1 MQSKQSL
8 SKISNYSGLAVS
20 AIVHVAAAY
29 FLLSHNFSE
38 IKIGEQKPIKIALNS
53 FTPVPQTSAPQI
65 SEQVMIPEPTPPA
78 PPPPPEPPKPEP
90 KPEPKVEPKPLP
102 KPEPKVEPKPL
113 PKPEPKKIEK
123 PKAEPKKVEKKPLPK
138 PEPRPEP
145 KIEPKVEPKPAITA
159 PAPTATPAPVVNSN
173 LPANNKS
180 IAAAPAQKVAQELNL
195 SNAQSDED
203 FSKVIA
209 AVKKYKSYPNNARR
223 MKHQGVVEVRFLLKT
238 DGSIDEL
245 KVTKSS
251 GFESLDNGALENVK
265 KASSEFPK
273 PKEDRYLRFPIAFT
287 LR

>member
-1 MQSKQSL
+1 M
-8 SKISNYSGLAVS
+8 
-20 AIVHVAAAY
+20 HVAAAY

-53 FTPVPQTSAPQI
+53 FTPVPQTTAPQI
-65 SEQVMIPEPTPPA
+65 SEQVLI
-78 PPPPPEPPKPEP
+78 
-90 KPEPKVEPKPLP
+90 PEPKVEPKPM
-102 KPEPKVEPKPL
+102 
-113 PKPEPKKIEK
+113 PKPEPKKIERPK
-123 PKAEPKKVEKKPLPK
+123 PEPKKVEKKPLPK
-138 PEPRPEP
+138 PEPHPEP
-145 KIEPKVEPKPAITA
+145 KTEPKVEPTPAVTA
-159 PAPTATPAPVVNSN
+159 PAPVATPAPVVNTN
-173 LPANNKS
+173 LPANNKL

-209 AVKKYKSYPNNARR
+209 AVKKHKSYPNNARR

-273 PKEDRYLRFPIAFT
+273 PKEARYLRFPIAFT
-287 LR
+287 LK

>member
-102 KPEPKVEPKPL
+102 KPEPK
-113 PKPEPKKIEK
+113 KIEK

-145 KIEPKVEPKPAITA
+145 KIEPKVEPTPAITA

-180 IAAAPAQKVAQELNL
+180 IASAPAQKVAQELNL

-209 AVKKYKSYPNNARR
+209 AVKKHKNYPNNARR

-273 PKEDRYLRFPIAFT
+273 PKEARYLRFPIAFT

>member
-1 MQSKQSL
+1 M
-8 SKISNYSGLAVS
+8 
-20 AIVHVAAAY
+20 HVAAAY

-53 FTPVPQTSAPQI
+53 FTPVPQTTAPQI

-78 PPPPPEPPKPEP
+78 PPPPPQPPKPEP

-102 KPEPKVEPKPL
+102 KPEPK
-113 PKPEPKKIEK
+113 KIEK
-123 PKAEPKKVEKKPLPK
+123 QKPEPKKVEKKPLPK

-145 KIEPKVEPKPAITA
+145 KPEPKVEPKPAITP
-159 PAPTATPAPVVNSN
+159 PAPTATPAPAVNSN

-180 IAAAPAQKVAQELNL
+180 IASAPAQKVAQELNL

-209 AVKKYKSYPNNARR
+209 AVKKHKSYPNNARR

-273 PKEDRYLRFPIAFT
+273 PKEARYLRFPIAFT
-287 LR
+287 LK

>member
-78 PPPPPEPPKPEP
+78 PPPPPESPKPEP
-90 KPEPKVEPKPLP
+90 KP
-102 KPEPKVEPKPL
+102 EPKPL
-113 PKPEPKKIEK
+113 PKPEPKKIERPK
-123 PKAEPKKVEKKPLPK
+123 PEPKKVEKKTLPK
-138 PEPRPEP
+138 PEPHPEP
-145 KIEPKVEPKPAITA
+145 KTEPKPEPTPAITT
-159 PAPTATPAPVVNSN
+159 PAPVATPAPAVNTN

-209 AVKKYKSYPNNARR
+209 AVKKHKNYPSNARR

-287 LR
+287 LK

>member
-53 FTPVPQTSAPQI
+53 FTPVPQTTAPQI

-102 KPEPKVEPKPL
+102 KPEPK
-113 PKPEPKKIEK
+113 
-123 PKAEPKKVEKKPLPK
+123 KVEKKPLPK

-145 KIEPKVEPKPAITA
+145 KIEPKVEPKPDITA
-159 PAPTATPAPVVNSN
+159 PAPTATPAPAVNSN

-209 AVKKYKSYPNNARR
+209 AVKKHKSYPNNARR

-273 PKEDRYLRFPIAFT
+273 PKEARYLRFPIAFT
-287 LR
+287 LK

>member
-90 KPEPKVEPKPLP
+90 K
-102 KPEPKVEPKPL
+102 
-113 PKPEPKKIEK
+113 KIEK
-123 PKAEPKKVEKKPLPK
+123 PKPEPKKVEKKPLPK
-138 PEPRPEP
+138 PEPHPEP
-145 KIEPKVEPKPAITA
+145 KTEPKVEPTPAITA
-159 PAPTATPAPVVNSN
+159 PAPIATPAPAVNTN

-180 IAAAPAQKVAQELNL
+180 IASAPAQKVAQELNL

-209 AVKKYKSYPNNARR
+209 AVKKHKSYPNNARR

-251 GFESLDNGALENVK
+251 GFEPLDNGALENVK

-273 PKEDRYLRFPIAFT
+273 PKEARYLRFPIAFT
-287 LR
+287 LK

>member
-8 SKISNYSGLAVS
+8 NRISNYSGLAVS
-20 AIVHVAAAY
+20 AIVHVAVAY

-65 SEQVMIPEPTPPA
+65 SEQVMIPEPIPPT
-78 PPPPPEPPKPEP
+78 PPPEPPKPEP
-90 KPEPKVEPKPLP
+90 KPEPKI
-102 KPEPKVEPKPL
+102 EPKPL

-123 PKAEPKKVEKKPLPK
+123 PKPEPKKVEKKPLPK

-180 IAAAPAQKVAQELNL
+180 IAVAPAQKVAQELNL

-209 AVKKYKSYPNNARR
+209 AVKKHKNYPNNARR

-273 PKEDRYLRFPIAFT
+273 PKEARYLRFPIAFT

>member
-38 IKIGEQKPIKIALNS
+38 INIGEQKPIKIALNS
-53 FTPVPQTSAPQI
+53 FTPVPQTTAPQI
-65 SEQVMIPEPTPPA
+65 AEQVLIPEPTPPA
-78 PPPPPEPPKPEP
+78 PPPPPQPPKPE
-90 KPEPKVEPKPLP
+90 P

-123 PKAEPKKVEKKPLPK
+123 PKPEPKKVEKKPLPK

-145 KIEPKVEPKPAITA
+145 KIEPKVEPTPATTA
-159 PAPTATPAPVVNSN
+159 PSPAATPAPVVNSN

-209 AVKKYKSYPNNARR
+209 AVKKHKNYPNNARR

-251 GFESLDNGALENVK
+251 GFELLDNGALENVK

-273 PKEDRYLRFPIAFT
+273 PKEARYLRFPIAFT

>member
-38 IKIGEQKPIKIALNS
+38 IKIGEQKPIKIAINS
-53 FTPVPQTSAPQI
+53 FTPVPQTTAPQI
-65 SEQVMIPEPTPPA
+65 SEQVLIPEPTPPA
-78 PPPPPEPPKPEP
+78 PPQEPPKPEP
-90 KPEPKVEPKPLP
+90 KPEPKI
-102 KPEPKVEPKPL
+102 EPKPL
-113 PKPEPKKIEK
+113 PKPEPKKVEK

-145 KIEPKVEPKPAITA
+145 KTEPKVEPKPEPTPAITA
-159 PAPTATPAPVVNSN
+159 PAPIATPAPAVNTN

-195 SNAQSDED
+195 ANAQSDED

-209 AVKKYKSYPNNARR
+209 AVKKHKNYPSNARR
-223 MKHQGVVEVRFLLKT
+223 MRHQGVVEVRFLLKT

-245 KVTKSS
+245 KVSKSS
-251 GFESLDNGALENVK
+251 GFESLDKGAIENIL

-273 PKEDRYLRFPIAFT
+273 PKEARYLRFPIAFT

>member
-8 SKISNYSGLAVS
+8 SKISSYSGLAVS
-20 AIVHVAAAY
+20 AIVHVVAAY

-53 FTPVPQTSAPQI
+53 FTPVPQTTAPQI

-90 KPEPKVEPKPLP
+90 KPEL
-102 KPEPKVEPKPL
+102 KVEPKPL

-123 PKAEPKKVEKKPLPK
+123 PKPEPKKVEKKPEPK

-145 KIEPKVEPKPAITA
+145 KIEPKVEPKPEPTPAVTA
-159 PAPTATPAPVVNSN
+159 PAPTATPAPAVNSN

-180 IAAAPAQKVAQELNL
+180 IASAPAQKVAQELNL

-209 AVKKYKSYPNNARR
+209 AVKKHKSYPNNARR

-273 PKEDRYLRFPIAFT
+273 PKEARYLRFPIAFT
-287 LR
+287 LK

>member
-38 IKIGEQKPIKIALNS
+38 VKIGEQKPIKIALNS

-102 KPEPKVEPKPL
+102 KPEPKKV
-113 PKPEPKKIEK
+113 EK

-145 KIEPKVEPKPAITA
+145 KIEPKVEPTPAITA
-159 PAPTATPAPVVNSN
+159 PAPTATPAPAVNSN

-180 IAAAPAQKVAQELNL
+180 IASAPAQKVAQELNL

-209 AVKKYKSYPNNARR
+209 AVKKHKSYPNNARR

-273 PKEDRYLRFPIAFT
+273 PKEARYLRFPIAFT
-287 LR
+287 LK

>member
-20 AIVHVAAAY
+20 AIVHVAVAY

-53 FTPVPQTSAPQI
+53 FTPVPQTTAPQI

-102 KPEPKVEPKPL
+102 KPEPK
-113 PKPEPKKIEK
+113 KIEK
-123 PKAEPKKVEKKPLPK
+123 PKSEPKKVEKKPLPK

-159 PAPTATPAPVVNSN
+159 PAPTATLAPIVNTN

-180 IAAAPAQKVAQELNL
+180 IASAPAQKVAQELNL

-209 AVKKYKSYPNNARR
+209 AVKKHKSYPNNARR

-273 PKEDRYLRFPIAFT
+273 PKEAHYLRFPIAFT

>member
-8 SKISNYSGLAVS
+8 SKISSYSGLAVS
-20 AIVHVAAAY
+20 AIVHVVAAY

-53 FTPVPQTSAPQI
+53 FTPVPQTTAPQI

-90 KPEPKVEPKPLP
+90 KPEP
-102 KPEPKVEPKPL
+102 
-113 PKPEPKKIEK
+113 
-123 PKAEPKKVEKKPLPK
+123 
-138 PEPRPEP
+138 RPEP
-145 KIEPKVEPKPAITA
+145 KIEPKVEPKPEPTPAVTA
-159 PAPTATPAPVVNSN
+159 PAPTATPAPAVNSN

-180 IAAAPAQKVAQELNL
+180 IASAPAQKVAQELNL

-209 AVKKYKSYPNNARR
+209 AVKKHKSYPNNARR

-273 PKEDRYLRFPIAFT
+273 PKEARYLRFPIAFT
-287 LR
+287 LK

>member
-53 FTPVPQTSAPQI
+53 FTPVPQTTAPQI
-65 SEQVMIPEPTPPA
+65 SEQVLIPEPTPPA
-78 PPPPPEPPKPEP
+78 PPPPPQPPKPE
-90 KPEPKVEPKPLP
+90 P

-123 PKAEPKKVEKKPLPK
+123 PKPEPKKVEKKPEPK

-145 KIEPKVEPKPAITA
+145 KTEPKVEPKPAITA
-159 PAPTATPAPVVNSN
+159 PAPVATPAPAVNSN

-209 AVKKYKSYPNNARR
+209 AVKKHKSYPNNARR

-273 PKEDRYLRFPIAFT
+273 PKEARYLRFPIAFT
-287 LR
+287 LK

>member
-8 SKISNYSGLAVS
+8 NKISNYSGLAVS

-78 PPPPPEPPKPEP
+78 PPPEPPKPEP

-102 KPEPKVEPKPL
+102 KPEPKKVEKT
-113 PKPEPKKIEK
+113 
-123 PKAEPKKVEKKPLPK
+123 KAEPKKVEKKPLPK
-138 PEPRPEP
+138 PEP
-145 KIEPKVEPKPAITA
+145 KKVEPKELKEVTKLQKELLNNKSVADLEATA
-159 PAPTATPAPVVNSN
+159 SGSTATPTPAINSN

-180 IAAAPAQKVAQELNL
+180 IASAPAQKVAQELNL

-209 AVKKYKSYPNNARR
+209 AVKKHKSYPNNARR

-273 PKEDRYLRFPIAFT
+273 PKEARYLRFPIAFT

>member
-1 MQSKQSL
+1 M
-8 SKISNYSGLAVS
+8 AV
-20 AIVHVAAAY
+20 AY

-78 PPPPPEPPKPEP
+78 PPPEPPKPEP

-102 KPEPKVEPKPL
+102 KPEPKKVEKT
-113 PKPEPKKIEK
+113 
-123 PKAEPKKVEKKPLPK
+123 KAEPKKVEKKPLPK
-138 PEPRPEP
+138 PEP
-145 KIEPKVEPKPAITA
+145 KKVEPKELKEVTKLQKELLNNKSVADLEATA
-159 PAPTATPAPVVNSN
+159 SGSTATPTPAINSN

-180 IAAAPAQKVAQELNL
+180 IASAPAQKVAQELNL

-209 AVKKYKSYPNNARR
+209 AVKKHKSYPNNARR

-273 PKEDRYLRFPIAFT
+273 PKEARYLRFPIAFT

>member
-102 KPEPKVEPKPL
+102 KPEPK
-113 PKPEPKKIEK
+113 KIEK

-159 PAPTATPAPVVNSN
+159 PAPTATPATAVNSN

-180 IAAAPAQKVAQELNL
+180 IASAPAQKVAQELNL
-195 SNAQSDED
+195 ANAQSDED

-238 DGSIDEL
+238 DGSIDDL

-273 PKEDRYLRFPIAFT
+273 PKEARYLRFPIAFT

>member
-8 SKISNYSGLAVS
+8 SKISNYSDLAVS

-53 FTPVPQTSAPQI
+53 FTPVPQTTAPQI

-90 KPEPKVEPKPLP
+90 KVEPKPEP
-102 KPEPKVEPKPL
+102 KPEPKVEPKPE
-113 PKPEPKKIEK
+113 PKP
-123 PKAEPKKVEKKPLPK
+123 EPKKVEKKPLPK
-138 PEPRPEP
+138 PEPLPEP

-159 PAPTATPAPVVNSN
+159 PSPTATPAPVVNTN

-195 SNAQSDED
+195 ANAQSDED

-209 AVKKYKSYPNNARR
+209 AVKKHKSYPNNARR

-273 PKEDRYLRFPIAFT
+273 PKEARYLRFPIAFT
-287 LR
+287 LK

>member
-1 MQSKQSL
+1 
-8 SKISNYSGLAVS
+8 
-20 AIVHVAAAY
+20 VAAAY

-53 FTPVPQTSAPQI
+53 FTPVPQTTAPQI

-102 KPEPKVEPKPL
+102 KPEPK
-113 PKPEPKKIEK
+113 
-123 PKAEPKKVEKKPLPK
+123 KVEKKPLPK

-145 KIEPKVEPKPAITA
+145 KIEPKVEPKPDITA
-159 PAPTATPAPVVNSN
+159 PAPTATPAPAVNSN

-209 AVKKYKSYPNNARR
+209 AVKKHKSYPNNARR

-273 PKEDRYLRFPIAFT
+273 PKEARYLRFPIAFT

>member
-8 SKISNYSGLAVS
+8 SKISNYSGLVAS

-53 FTPVPQTSAPQI
+53 FTPVPQTTAPQI

-78 PPPPPEPPKPEP
+78 PPPPPQPPKPE
-90 KPEPKVEPKPLP
+90 P

-123 PKAEPKKVEKKPLPK
+123 PKPEPKKVEKKPLPK

-145 KIEPKVEPKPAITA
+145 KTEPKVEPKPAITA
-159 PAPTATPAPVVNSN
+159 PAPTTTPAPAVNSN

-180 IAAAPAQKVAQELNL
+180 IASAPAQKVAQELNL

-209 AVKKYKSYPNNARR
+209 AVKKHKSYPNNARR

-273 PKEDRYLRFPIAFT
+273 PKEARYLRFPIAFT

>member
-65 SEQVMIPEPTPPA
+65 SEQVLIPEPTPPA
-78 PPPPPEPPKPEP
+78 PPPPTEPPKPEP

-102 KPEPKVEPKPL
+102 KPEPK
-113 PKPEPKKIEK
+113 KIEK
-123 PKAEPKKVEKKPLPK
+123 PKPEPKKVEKKPLPK

-145 KIEPKVEPKPAITA
+145 KIEPKVEPKPDITA
-159 PAPTATPAPVVNSN
+159 PAPTATPAPAVNSN

-180 IAAAPAQKVAQELNL
+180 IASAPAQKVAQELNL

-209 AVKKYKSYPNNARR
+209 AVKKHKSYPNNARR

-273 PKEDRYLRFPIAFT
+273 PKEARYLRFPIAFT

>member
-53 FTPVPQTSAPQI
+53 FTPVPQTTAPQI

-78 PPPPPEPPKPEP
+78 PPPPPQPPKPE
-90 KPEPKVEPKPLP
+90 P

-123 PKAEPKKVEKKPLPK
+123 PKPEPKKVEKKPLPK

-145 KIEPKVEPKPAITA
+145 KNEPKVEPKPAITA

-180 IAAAPAQKVAQELNL
+180 IASAPAQKVAQELNL

-209 AVKKYKSYPNNARR
+209 AVKKHKSYPNNARR

-273 PKEDRYLRFPIAFT
+273 PKEARYLRFPIAFT
-287 LR
+287 LK

>member
-20 AIVHVAAAY
+20 AIVHVAVAY

-65 SEQVMIPEPTPPA
+65 SEQVLIPEPTPPA
-78 PPPPPEPPKPEP
+78 PPPPPEPPKPE
-90 KPEPKVEPKPLP
+90 
-102 KPEPKVEPKPL
+102 PEPKVEPKPL

-123 PKAEPKKVEKKPLPK
+123 PKPEPKKVEKKPLPK

-159 PAPTATPAPVVNSN
+159 PAPVATPAPVVNSN

-180 IAAAPAQKVAQELNL
+180 IASAPAQKVAQELNL

-209 AVKKYKSYPNNARR
+209 AVKKHKSYPNNARR

-251 GFESLDNGALENVK
+251 GFEPLDNGALENVK

-273 PKEDRYLRFPIAFT
+273 PKEARYLRFPIAFT

>member
-1 MQSKQSL
+1 LQSKQSL

-38 IKIGEQKPIKIALNS
+38 VKIGEQKPIKIALNS

-102 KPEPKVEPKPL
+102 KPEPKKV
-113 PKPEPKKIEK
+113 EK

-145 KIEPKVEPKPAITA
+145 KIEPKAEPQVEPAPSPA
-159 PAPTATPAPVVNSN
+159 ATPAPAVNTN

-180 IAAAPAQKVAQELNL
+180 IASAPAQKVAQELNL

-209 AVKKYKSYPNNARR
+209 AVKKHKNYPNNARR

>member
-20 AIVHVAAAY
+20 AIVHVAVAY

-53 FTPVPQTSAPQI
+53 FTPVPQTTAPQI

-90 KPEPKVEPKPLP
+90 KPEP
-102 KPEPKVEPKPL
+102 
-113 PKPEPKKIEK
+113 
-123 PKAEPKKVEKKPLPK
+123 
-138 PEPRPEP
+138 RPEP
-145 KIEPKVEPKPAITA
+145 KIEPKVEPKPEPTPAVTA
-159 PAPTATPAPVVNSN
+159 PAPTATPAPAVNSN

-180 IAAAPAQKVAQELNL
+180 IASAPAQKVAQELNL

-209 AVKKYKSYPNNARR
+209 AVKKHKSYPNNARR

-273 PKEDRYLRFPIAFT
+273 PKEARYLRFPIAFT
-287 LR
+287 LK

>member
-8 SKISNYSGLAVS
+8 SKISSYSGLAVS
-20 AIVHVAAAY
+20 AIVHVVAAY

-53 FTPVPQTSAPQI
+53 FTPVPQTTAPQI

-90 KPEPKVEPKPLP
+90 KPEP
-102 KPEPKVEPKPL
+102 
-113 PKPEPKKIEK
+113 
-123 PKAEPKKVEKKPLPK
+123 
-138 PEPRPEP
+138 RPEP
-145 KIEPKVEPKPAITA
+145 KIEPKVEPKPEPTPAVTA
-159 PAPTATPAPVVNSN
+159 PAPTATPAPAVNSN

-180 IAAAPAQKVAQELNL
+180 IASAPAQKVAQELNL

-209 AVKKYKSYPNNARR
+209 AVKKHKSYPNNARR

-273 PKEDRYLRFPIAFT
+273 PKEARYLRFPIAFT

>member
-53 FTPVPQTSAPQI
+53 FTPVPQTTAPQI

-78 PPPPPEPPKPEP
+78 PPPPPQPPKPE
-90 KPEPKVEPKPLP
+90 P

-159 PAPTATPAPVVNSN
+159 PAPTTTPAPAVNSN

-180 IAAAPAQKVAQELNL
+180 IASAPAQKVAQELNL

-209 AVKKYKSYPNNARR
+209 AVKKHKSYPNNARR
-223 MKHQGVVEVRFLLKT
+223 MKHQGVVEVRFLLKA

>member
-53 FTPVPQTSAPQI
+53 FTPVPQTTAPQI

-78 PPPPPEPPKPEP
+78 PPPEPEPPKPEP

-102 KPEPKVEPKPL
+102 KPEPK
-113 PKPEPKKIEK
+113 KIEK
-123 PKAEPKKVEKKPLPK
+123 PKPEPKKVEKKPLPK

-159 PAPTATPAPVVNSN
+159 PAPAATPAPVVNTN

-209 AVKKYKSYPNNARR
+209 AVKKYKNYPNNARR

-273 PKEDRYLRFPIAFT
+273 PKEARYLRFPIAFT

>member
-8 SKISNYSGLAVS
+8 SKISNYSGLVAS

-53 FTPVPQTSAPQI
+53 FTPVPQTTAPQI

-78 PPPPPEPPKPEP
+78 PPPPPQPPKPE
-90 KPEPKVEPKPLP
+90 P

-123 PKAEPKKVEKKPLPK
+123 PKPEPKKVEKKPLPK

-159 PAPTATPAPVVNSN
+159 PAPAATPAPVVNSN

-180 IAAAPAQKVAQELNL
+180 IASAPAQKVAQELNL

-209 AVKKYKSYPNNARR
+209 AVKKHKSYPNNARR

-273 PKEDRYLRFPIAFT
+273 PKEARYLRFPIAFT

>member
-20 AIVHVAAAY
+20 AIVHVVAAY

-78 PPPPPEPPKPEP
+78 PPKPEP
-90 KPEPKVEPKPLP
+90 KSEPKI
-102 KPEPKVEPKPL
+102 EPKPL
-113 PKPEPKKIEK
+113 PKPEPKKVEK

-145 KIEPKVEPKPAITA
+145 KIEPKPAITA
-159 PAPTATPAPVVNSN
+159 PAPTATPAPAVNSN

-180 IAAAPAQKVAQELNL
+180 IASAPAQKVAQELNL

-209 AVKKYKSYPNNARR
+209 AVKKHKSYPNNARR

-273 PKEDRYLRFPIAFT
+273 PKEARYLRFPIAFT

>member
-53 FTPVPQTSAPQI
+53 FTPVPQTTAPQI

-78 PPPPPEPPKPEP
+78 PPPPPQPPKPE
-90 KPEPKVEPKPLP
+90 P

-123 PKAEPKKVEKKPLPK
+123 PKPEPKKVEKKPLPK

-159 PAPTATPAPVVNSN
+159 PAPVATPAPVVNSN

-180 IAAAPAQKVAQELNL
+180 IASAPAQKVAQELNL

-209 AVKKYKSYPNNARR
+209 AVKKHKSYPNNARR

-273 PKEDRYLRFPIAFT
+273 PKEARYLRFPIAFT

>member
-102 KPEPKVEPKPL
+102 KPEPKKV
-113 PKPEPKKIEK
+113 EK

-145 KIEPKVEPKPAITA
+145 KIEPKVEPTPAITA

-180 IAAAPAQKVAQELNL
+180 IASAPAQKVAQELNL

-209 AVKKYKSYPNNARR
+209 AVKKHKNYPNNARR

-273 PKEDRYLRFPIAFT
+273 PKEARYLRFPIAFT

>member
-53 FTPVPQTSAPQI
+53 FTPVPQTTAPQI

-78 PPPPPEPPKPEP
+78 PPPEPEPPKPEP

-102 KPEPKVEPKPL
+102 KPEPK
-113 PKPEPKKIEK
+113 KIEK
-123 PKAEPKKVEKKPLPK
+123 PKPEPKKVEKKPLPK

-145 KIEPKVEPKPAITA
+145 KTEPKVEPKPAITA
-159 PAPTATPAPVVNSN
+159 PAPTTTPAPAVNSN

-180 IAAAPAQKVAQELNL
+180 IASAPAQKVAQELNL

-209 AVKKYKSYPNNARR
+209 AVKKHKSYPNNARR
-223 MKHQGVVEVRFLLKT
+223 MKHQGVVEVRFLLKK

-273 PKEDRYLRFPIAFT
+273 PKEARYLRFPIAFT
-287 LR
+287 LK

>member
-38 IKIGEQKPIKIALNS
+38 INIGEQKPIKIALNS
-53 FTPVPQTSAPQI
+53 FTPVPQTTAPQI
-65 SEQVMIPEPTPPA
+65 AEQVLIPEPTPPA
-78 PPPPPEPPKPEP
+78 PPPPPQPPKPEP
-90 KPEPKVEPKPLP
+90 KPEPKI
-102 KPEPKVEPKPL
+102 EPKPL

-123 PKAEPKKVEKKPLPK
+123 PKPEPKKVEKKPLPK

-145 KIEPKVEPKPAITA
+145 KIEPKVEPTPATTA
-159 PAPTATPAPVVNSN
+159 PSPAATPAPVVNSN

-180 IAAAPAQKVAQELNL
+180 IASAPAQIVAQELNL

-209 AVKKYKSYPNNARR
+209 AVKKHKNYPNNARR

-251 GFESLDNGALENVK
+251 GFELLDNGALENVK

-273 PKEDRYLRFPIAFT
+273 PKEARYLRFPIAFT

>member
-53 FTPVPQTSAPQI
+53 FTPVPQTTAPQI

-102 KPEPKVEPKPL
+102 KPEPK
-113 PKPEPKKIEK
+113 
-123 PKAEPKKVEKKPLPK
+123 KVEKKPLPK

-145 KIEPKVEPKPAITA
+145 KIEPKVEPKPDITA
-159 PAPTATPAPVVNSN
+159 PAPTATPAPAVNSN

-209 AVKKYKSYPNNARR
+209 AVKKHKSYPNNARR

-273 PKEDRYLRFPIAFT
+273 PKEARYLRFPIAFT

>member
-65 SEQVMIPEPTPPA
+65 SEQVLIPEPTPPA
-78 PPPPPEPPKPEP
+78 PPPPPQPPKPEP
-90 KPEPKVEPKPLP
+90 KPEPKI
-102 KPEPKVEPKPL
+102 EPKPL

-123 PKAEPKKVEKKPLPK
+123 PKPEPKKVEKKPLPK

-180 IAAAPAQKVAQELNL
+180 IASAPAQKVAQELNL

-209 AVKKYKSYPNNARR
+209 AVKKHKSYPNNARR

-273 PKEDRYLRFPIAFT
+273 PKEARYLRFPIAFT

>member
-53 FTPVPQTSAPQI
+53 FTPMPQTSAPQI

-78 PPPPPEPPKPEP
+78 PPPEPPKPEP
-90 KPEPKVEPKPLP
+90 EP
-102 KPEPKVEPKPL
+102 
-113 PKPEPKKIEK
+113 
-123 PKAEPKKVEKKPLPK
+123 EPKKVEKKPLPK

-145 KIEPKVEPKPAITA
+145 KTELKVEPKPAITA
-159 PAPTATPAPVVNSN
+159 PAPTATPAPAVNSN

-180 IAAAPAQKVAQELNL
+180 IASAPAQKVAQELNL

-209 AVKKYKSYPNNARR
+209 AVKKHKSYPNNARR

-273 PKEDRYLRFPIAFT
+273 PKEARYLRFPLAFT

>member
-38 IKIGEQKPIKIALNS
+38 VKIGEQKPIKIALNS

-102 KPEPKVEPKPL
+102 KPEPK
-113 PKPEPKKIEK
+113 KIEK
-123 PKAEPKKVEKKPLPK
+123 PKPEPKKVEKKPLPK

-145 KIEPKVEPKPAITA
+145 KIEPKVEPTPAITA

-180 IAAAPAQKVAQELNL
+180 IASAPAQKVAQELNL

-209 AVKKYKSYPNNARR
+209 AVKKHKNYPNNARR

-273 PKEDRYLRFPIAFT
+273 PKEARYLRFPIAFT

>member
-53 FTPVPQTSAPQI
+53 FTPVPQTTAPQI

-102 KPEPKVEPKPL
+102 KPEPK
-113 PKPEPKKIEK
+113 KIEK
-123 PKAEPKKVEKKPLPK
+123 PKAEPKKVEKQPLPK

-145 KIEPKVEPKPAITA
+145 KIEPKVEPTPEPTPAITA
-159 PAPTATPAPVVNSN
+159 PAPTATPAPAVNSN

-180 IAAAPAQKVAQELNL
+180 IASAPAQKVAQELNL

-209 AVKKYKSYPNNARR
+209 AVKKHKSYPNNARR

-273 PKEDRYLRFPIAFT
+273 PKEARYLRFPIAFT

>member
-65 SEQVMIPEPTPPA
+65 SEQVLIPEPTPPA
-78 PPPPPEPPKPEP
+78 PPPPPPEPPKPEP

-102 KPEPKVEPKPL
+102 KPEPK
-113 PKPEPKKIEK
+113 KIEK
-123 PKAEPKKVEKKPLPK
+123 PKPEPKKVEKKPLPK

-145 KIEPKVEPKPAITA
+145 KIEPKVEPKPAITT
-159 PAPTATPAPVVNSN
+159 PASVATPAPAVNSN

-180 IAAAPAQKVAQELNL
+180 IASAPAQKVAQELNL

-273 PKEDRYLRFPIAFT
+273 PKEARYLRFPIAFT